1 MEKSKRDTIM
11 NVKHH
16 TNQFKKAF
24 LAISCFTFL
33 LASCGGSSDS
43 ESSTTTTT
51 SSSPTT
57 STPAATEM
65 LAGEKLM
72 AKSDCIGCHNKT
84 QKVIG
89 PAYTEIAAK
98 YPLSDENVDLLA
110 SKIISGGKGV
120 WGEVAMTPHA
130 SLSQDDAKEMVRYIL
145 SLKP

>member
-1 MEKSKRDTIM
+1 MEKSKRKITM
-11 NVKHH
+11 NFKHH

-43 ESSTTTTT
+43 ESSTTATTNV
-51 SSSPTT
+51 SPTVN
-57 STPAATEM
+57 STVPTAM
-65 LAGEKLM
+65 LAGDKLM